1 MSLHC
6 ILFLH
11 CLGSLA
17 GIISLKKE
25 FLQELWGGALWTW
38 THRPLPGGGGVH
50 NFGFGSNELLGVLLA
65 EVDAI
70 AKLALTAEQLQSM
83 AISVAISCLSAGLSF
98 AGRDKSDGI
107 VLSLPGKVGWGPT
120 MGCLVLVRAMEVASR
135 MVAFNIIQV
144 SMRGGWCGHVGAPWP
159 CLFSW
164 SHLGSAFQRQSL
176 WTFSCLGFV
185 GKVADILIDVL
196 GNFWSVEVAVCQ
208 TRYFSFRTAMNQTN
222 NYECD
227 ECLCKSMIKVIK
239 EWIAG
244 HHDPWQDCPL

>member
-25 FLQELWGGALWTW
+25 FLQELWGGHCELEHIGLFPEVVESTISALVQT
-38 THRPLPGGGGVH
+38 
-50 NFGFGSNELLGVLLA
+50 NFLVSFFA

-135 MVAFNIIQV
+135 MVAFNIIQL
-144 SMRGGWCGHVGAPWP
+144 SMRGGWCGHVGGPLAV
-159 CLFSW
+159 
-164 SHLGSAFQRQSL
+164 
-176 WTFSCLGFV
+176 FV
-185 GKVADILIDVL
+185 FVVASRLCFAEAKLVDVL
-196 GNFWSVEVAVCQ
+196 VPRICGKSGRHFNRRIGKLLVCRSCSVP
-208 TRYFSFRTAMNQTN
+208 NKI
-222 NYECD
+222 
-227 ECLCKSMIKVIK
+227 L
-239 EWIAG
+239 
-244 HHDPWQDCPL
+244 